1 MMRSRE
7 KRLLRSRLVW
17 VCLPLLWLSGCYL
30 LQQGKGQLELRYGQ
44 IPIAEALEQEA
55 NPQYRVL
62 FKEISRIKAFAENEL
77 LLKKSDN
84 YTGYYETSQPGVTFV
99 VTVSP
104 KNELK
109 AYTWWFPI
117 VGSVPY
123 KGYFNEDDAR
133 ELESEFQDRGYDT
146 WVFAAPAY
154 STLGWFK
161 DPITTPMLRKGLF
174 YLTSTIIHEMTH
186 VTLFV
191 PGEEAF
197 NEQLASFIGQKGAL
211 HYFKETLH
219 LTPEQLNALEAKIKK
234 AKIFSGTVRSYLPHF
249 RELYKRQQPLGVTLQ
264 QREVLFTEL
273 KAQIGH
279 LYPHLSE
286 SDLRFNNARLLQ
298 YQRYT
303 ADSPLL
309 NKMWQDSGND
319 WGRFW
324 ELVKIYVGNIQ
335 LEQKSQS
342 QIVTRVVENKSD
354 WE

>member
-1 MMRSRE
+1 
-7 KRLLRSRLVW
+7 
-17 VCLPLLWLSGCYL
+17 
-30 LQQGKGQLELRYGQ
+30 
-44 IPIAEALEQEA
+44 
-55 NPQYRVL
+55 
-62 FKEISRIKAFAENEL
+62 
-77 LLKKSDN
+77 
-84 YTGYYETSQPGVTFV
+84 
-99 VTVSP
+99 
-104 KNELK
+104 
-109 AYTWWFPI
+109 
-117 VGSVPY
+117 
-123 KGYFNEDDAR
+123 
-133 ELESEFQDRGYDT
+133 
-146 WVFAAPAY
+146 
-154 STLGWFK
+154 
-161 DPITTPMLRKGLF
+161 
-174 YLTSTIIHEMTH
+174 
-186 VTLFV
+186 
-191 PGEEAF
+191 
-197 NEQLASFIGQKGAL
+197 
-211 HYFKETLH
+211 